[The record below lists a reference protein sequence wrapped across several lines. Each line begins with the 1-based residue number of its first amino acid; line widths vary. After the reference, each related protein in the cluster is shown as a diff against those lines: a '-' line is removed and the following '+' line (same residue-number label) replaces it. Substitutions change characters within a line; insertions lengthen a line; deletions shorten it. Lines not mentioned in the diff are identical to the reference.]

1 MYDHRP
7 LAEYALGQENASE
20 EFKSAFADTF
30 QFLLLLVVLRS
41 SYIQTSPLF
50 LQIIVVDD
58 GIDEPVCR
66 YLAPPSDKFQKAVD
80 KWTQADFM
88 QTQYFPRG
96 SIFVIVLLSAKSV

>member
-1 MYDHRP
+1 MYDHQP

-30 QFLLLLVVLRS
+30 QFLLLLVVLSS

-58 GIDEPVCR
+58 GIDEPVRR
-66 YLAPPSDKFQKAVD
+66 YLVPPSDKFQK
-80 KWTQADFM
+80 WTQADFM
-88 QTQYFPRG
+88 PTQYFSRG